1 MGIAQV
7 SYYFINLHS
16 GRRIIWNRWTVL
28 PMPAEVIA
36 SIHQLPTA
44 CEKCKGIAFTDRYG
58 NIMHDTEDQDGKILE
73 MTGAD

>member
-1 MGIAQV
+1 
-7 SYYFINLHS
+7 
-16 GRRIIWNRWTVL
+16 
-28 PMPAEVIA
+28 MPAEVIA